1 MSAPESKKQQT
12 DFKSALWPFI
22 INTIV
27 ETAQGGGAR
36 LGQGPM
42 HLEALGDGGAGE
54 GPAVQGGRVE
64 PETPA
69 QQMAQVHQGVGEGQ
83 GPEQGGAGTGAGGRE
98 AAAQDVDGA
107 FDAGQSDGEGAGAGE
122 EGPWYGTRGAM
133 ADHLYQRDLAR
144 TTCRYGAGQKEAQG

>member
-1 MSAPESKKQQT
+1 MVHGAIKRLQLIVTILISQHLGDYQVSAPESKKQQT

-54 GPAVQGGRVE
+54 AENV
-64 PETPA
+64 
-69 QQMAQVHQGVGEGQ
+69 
-83 GPEQGGAGTGAGGRE
+83 
-98 AAAQDVDGA
+98 
-107 FDAGQSDGEGAGAGE
+107 
-122 EGPWYGTRGAM
+122 
-133 ADHLYQRDLAR
+133 
-144 TTCRYGAGQKEAQG
+144 